1 MQGAPVGGAEPLGP
15 PGASGASRNPAGGCL
30 KEVVALVA
38 AIVRRSFSP
47 ESLQQATDR
56 LRLLNPSASSA
67 QRREAAASLEQLEAA
82 PACTAFNAAI
92 RQHLFAAFSLV
103 PPAASSASQDSAAG
117 PPAGDKPGPPVT
129 LRAAH
134 WSNSGCGC
142 FNSKVTVDA
151 TLLQRRLTRELLEL
165 MLQLL
170 DFPALLPWLFEAFC
184 VVGISLHILL
194 VLHASATAKADANE
208 GAPARTPAAVQP
220 PSAAALRWPLGVE
233 VVLGPHRRDCIN
245 ASSNTKSNNNGTGA
259 AVLWTFEGSASAQL
273 PPVPRSTLE
282 AAAGFVC
289 TSAAIFSN
297 AAVAAAAIAEDAP
310 KTAATPAAVAEDWAS
325 LLLQASLQSW
335 LSSLPLMSL
344 LAASAADAEA
354 YAAMKA
360 YVSASAG
367 GSPAASPAA
376 VALSSLRQ
384 LAEACGI
391 GRCSLSGFVS
401 PPKGHWQQQ
410 QQQLQRQIQGP
421 SALPLLF
428 AAATAPAVPQNC
440 CTLQLRRLQRVASQ
454 GLAAA
459 GSMCI
464 AALAAAANTHPRRF
478 LQQPHQGEQAPVWLV
493 ATAAAEAQSLEISC
507 REQSGSTS
515 LYTADAAAASAT
527 LQRRLQECPLSSC
540 WEAGVSSSA
549 NLRSALCSLLLQ
561 ECSVAATMLE
571 FEGRHQT
578 HQKPHASQQQHQQ
591 QQKICLLLDA
601 CMRARLSAQLML
613 RLLKGSSLRC
623 HAFFDIGGSNPV
635 ALQQHRQQQP
645 CQTMFPWHLLSKIAA
660 SWMALT
666 RIMESCEGAHPAK
679 CSLGGAFPSERRPH
693 LSPGLLSSVSW
704 EASCCLL
711 KHPHVAPSCAD
722 TLRVLEAFLAA
733 AVRAAP
739 FEELRQLRKTFLEG
753 TLPDAAPPPSAV
765 ALPAAAEHT
774 EEKIHRAGGL
784 SIFLNLIITAAEGA
798 AERDG
803 AASGSHPLTSRQTH
817 EQQAQWVLQVR
828 QEQLLLQQMALR
840 MIEET
845 ALDFPLAFHAQCCAT
860 PDAPRLHQQHQQQTP
875 AKADIGITVLWFA
888 AAALAGSSRNSISSL
903 RSSEALAASVA
914 ENERQL
920 IQRLVLWSYSNHPA
934 LASLARRCWICL
946 ASFAAEAFPLSPQQR
961 QQQQQQPQ
969 LRAAAARLCAMLF
982 AVATHSRPSG
992 FDSSAAN
999 NADDGLLQLC
1009 IGETLQL
1016 VPSEQQVR
1024 LFRCFAVAAHE
1035 AVVAAAR
1042 QREEQQQHQQTA
1054 RRFAE
1059 QLLQLPLAYGAEV
1072 LSRLGYGEQQL
1083 PSSSRS
1089 KSSRR
1094 HHKSPVSLPL
1104 WLSMLAPMSAA
1115 VLHFPLGN
1123 GGPSATPGAAQ
1134 TLEAHCRSVLE
1145 ALLDVTQ
1152 RTTAADATLQEPPP
1166 VLQQDAAARAAAAEL
1181 LQKHQEQQR
1190 PVMARHVDLERAA
1203 VEAVCDTVATY
1214 AQLAAPAAETVLLPF
1229 VEELSQFVEHYLCS
1243 PEMAAAA
1250 PRLFACAI
1258 ALSCC
1263 CCGFP
1268 LYQPNQ
1274 SQEQQVAHEH
1284 KQKATAA
1291 AARLQHVVQAALPPM
1306 LLLHPMQTAEAL
1318 LKCLE
1323 RGWAPHL
1330 VQGIRAALQQG
1341 KADCEMLQLL
1351 HSLAQISEQQCAS
1364 HNGIYALQQQLQV
1377 ELSTQEQEH
1386 VAYILRRSRLL
1397 DGGSTRVPCA
1407 FLQPLSASAA
1417 VVAGPLG
1424 ATDAHGAASITP
1436 SSTPGLDHAVASVV
1450 SQRLLQ
1456 LLPLMPSASAAQEI
1470 TGKDAWAAQKT
1481 MRVSQ
1486 EAAGRERFH

>member
-1 MQGAPVGGAEPLGP
+1 MCCLVWSA
-15 PGASGASRNPAGGCL
+15 ASTEAPAGAG
-30 KEVVALVA
+30 A
-38 AIVRRSFSP
+38 
-47 ESLQQATDR
+47 
-56 LRLLNPSASSA
+56 
-67 QRREAAASLEQLEAA
+67 AAASLEQLEAA

-391 GRCSLSGFVS
+391 GRCSLSGF
-401 PPKGHWQQQ
+401 
-410 QQQLQRQIQGP
+410 
-421 SALPLLF
+421 
-428 AAATAPAVPQNC
+428 
-440 CTLQLRRLQRVASQ
+440 RVASQ

-527 LQRRLQECPLSSC
+527 VATVSGMHPRPHELQQGLPQELQRRLQECPLSSC
-540 WEAGVSSSA
+540 WEAG
-549 NLRSALCSLLLQ
+549 
-561 ECSVAATMLE
+561 
-571 FEGRHQT
+571 
-578 HQKPHASQQQHQQ
+578 
-591 QQKICLLLDA
+591 
-601 CMRARLSAQLML
+601 LML

-920 IQRLVLWSYSNHPA
+920 IQR
-934 LASLARRCWICL
+934 
-946 ASFAAEAFPLSPQQR
+946 
-961 QQQQQQPQ
+961 
-969 LRAAAARLCAMLF
+969 
-982 AVATHSRPSG
+982 RPSG

-1016 VPSEQQVR
+1016 VPSEQQHACTHVG
-1024 LFRCFAVAAHE
+1024 CCVALSSWKRGTKRDTRGSTD
-1035 AVVAAAR
+1035 AR
-1042 QREEQQQHQQTA
+1042 GA
-1054 RRFAE
+1054 
-1059 QLLQLPLAYGAEV
+1059 LPFCPGGA
-1072 LSRLGYGEQQL
+1072 LGL
-1083 PSSSRS
+1083 
-1089 KSSRR
+1089 
-1094 HHKSPVSLPL
+1094 
-1104 WLSMLAPMSAA
+1104 
-1115 VLHFPLGN
+1115 
-1123 GGPSATPGAAQ
+1123 
-1134 TLEAHCRSVLE
+1134 
-1145 ALLDVTQ
+1145 
-1152 RTTAADATLQEPPP
+1152 
-1166 VLQQDAAARAAAAEL
+1166 
-1181 LQKHQEQQR
+1181 
-1190 PVMARHVDLERAA
+1190 MARHVDLERAA

-1470 TGKDAWAAQKT
+1470 TVGADPRTRNVNGGGGQRQHGLEGTKNMAHQRASKAT
-1481 MRVSQ
+1481 I
-1486 EAAGRERFH
+1486 AGAVVQSYRQAGLEQHSGGLSFLRGPQMQISFG